1 MSMEGFVKVGKVADV
16 PEGGVRAVKA
26 GGAEILLANV
36 KGKIYASAAKCTHLG
51 ISLAKGKL
59 NGTVLTCP
67 GHRSM
72 FDLADGKVVAPPAK
86 LPLKTYEVKVDGQD
100 VLVKL

>member
-1 MSMEGFVKVGKVADV
+1 MEGFVKVVRVAEL
-16 PEGGVRAVKA
+16 PEGGVKAVKS
-26 GGAEILLANV
+26 GGVEILLANV

-51 ISLAKGKL
+51 ISLAGGKL

-72 FDLADGKVVAPPAK
+72 FDLVDGKVMAPPAK
-86 LPLKTYEVKVDGQD
+86 LPLRTYEVKVDGQD